1 LKGKTMNAFL
11 TRRKNWVALSLTLLT
26 QLVLLGTQVTDR
38 NNVRFLRIWANF
50 LIIPAEQF
58 TSATVDLTSDV
69 WHHYIA
75 LRHASEENRQ
85 LKERIQALS
94 LEKNRLDAEVQG
106 SQRLKALLDLK
117 EAAPWASVASEV
129 IGSSPS
135 EAFKSII
142 LNTGANAGLTNNLP
156 VLTPEGVVGRIVRV
170 SAHSSWV
177 QLITDS
183 ESGVGV
189 VFEKSRI
196 HGVAKGSGGS
206 LLDIE
211 YVVNEENISVGDV
224 IRTSGEDQIYPKDL
238 LVGTVVAMRSGSGI
252 FKRITAVPAA
262 QLSRLE
268 EVLVMKKTPRRE

>member
-1 LKGKTMNAFL
+1 MNAFL
-11 TRRKNWVALSLTLLT
+11 TRRKNWVALSLTLLM
-26 QLVLLGTQVTDR
+26 QLILLGAQVTDR
-38 NNVRFLRIWANF
+38 NNVRFIQIWANF

-58 TSATVDLTSDV
+58 TSATVDVTSNL
-69 WHHYIA
+69 WHRYIA

-85 LKERIQALS
+85 LKEQIQSLS
-94 LEKNRLDAEVQG
+94 LERNRLDAEVQA
-106 SQRLKALLDLK
+106 SRRLQALLNLK

-142 LNTGANAGLTNNLP
+142 INTGVNAGLANNLP

-170 SAHSSWV
+170 SSHTSWV

-189 VFEKSRI
+189 VFEQSRV

-206 LLDIE
+206 LLDVE
-211 YVVNEENISVGDV
+211 YVVNEENIAVGDV
-224 IRTSGEDQIYPKDL
+224 IRTSGEDQIYPKDF
-238 LVGTVVAMRSGSGI
+238 LVGTVVSVQSGGGI
-252 FKRITAVPAA
+252 FKKITALPAA
-262 QLSRLE
+262 HLSRLE
-268 EVLVMKKTPRRE
+268 EVLVMKKTPKRE

>member
-1 LKGKTMNAFL
+1 MNAFL
-11 TRRKNWVALSLTLLT
+11 ARRRNWVAFSLTLLT

-38 NNVRFLRIWANF
+38 NNVKFLRIWANF

-58 TSATVDLTSDV
+58 TSATVDLTSDM
-69 WHHYIA
+69 WHRYVA
-75 LRHASEENRQ
+75 LQHASEENRR
-85 LKERIQALS
+85 LKEQIQALS
-94 LEKNRLDAEVQG
+94 LEKNRLDAEVQA
-106 SQRLKALLDLK
+106 SQRLQALLNLQ

-170 SAHSSWV
+170 STHSSWA

-189 VFEKSRI
+189 VFEKSRV

-211 YVVNEENISVGDV
+211 YVVNEENISEGDV
-224 IRTSGEDQIYPKDL
+224 IRTSGEDQIYPKGL
-238 LVGTVVAMRSGSGI
+238 LVGTVVAVRSGSGI
-252 FKRITAVPAA
+252 FKKITALPAA

-268 EVLVMKKTPRRE
+268 EVLVMKKTPKGE

>member
-1 LKGKTMNAFL
+1 MNAFL

-26 QLVLLGTQVTDR
+26 QLILLGAQVTDR
-38 NNVRFLRIWANF
+38 NNVRFVHIWANF
-50 LIIPAEQF
+50 LIIPVEQF
-58 TSATVDLTSDV
+58 TSDTIDITSNL
-69 WHHYIA
+69 WHRYIA

-85 LKERIQALS
+85 LREQVQALS
-94 LEKNRLDAEVQG
+94 LEKNRLDAEVQA
-106 SQRLKALLDLK
+106 SRRLQALLNLQ
-117 EAAPWASVASEV
+117 EAAPWASVAAEV

-142 LNTGANAGLTNNLP
+142 ISTGANAGLSNNLP
-156 VLTPEGVVGRIVRV
+156 VLTPDGVVGRIVRV
-170 SAHSSWV
+170 SARSSWV

-189 VFEKSRI
+189 VFEKSRV

-206 LLDIE
+206 LLTVE
-211 YVVNEENISVGDV
+211 YVVNEENIAVGDV

-238 LVGTVVAMRSGSGI
+238 LVGTVMAVQSGNGI
-252 FKRITAVPAA
+252 FKRITALPAA

-268 EVLVMKKTPRRE
+268 EVLVMKKTPERE